1 VLRDVQRL
9 LLSALLEDDPVA
21 ALKSALAAAPGSAG
35 VSLTEQERRWLQAL
49 PEDGL
54 RMSGLIVRKLRFE
67 RLTGGDHDLRDLF
80 DRDPQAFLPLFRQ
93 FTAEVPPEAYFPDD
107 EARRFR
113 KWKDRP

>member
-1 VLRDVQRL
+1 MLRDVQRL
-9 LLSALLEDDPVA
+9 LLAALLEDDPPIALRA
-21 ALKSALAAAPGSAG
+21 ALAGEAPDGAPD
-35 VSLTEQERRWLQAL
+35 LTEQERRWLQAL

-93 FTAEVPPEAYFPDD
+93 FTSQVPPESYFPDE

-113 KWKDRP
+113 QWKHRP

>member
-21 ALKSALAAAPGSAG
+21 ALRSALAAPDSAG
-35 VSLTEQERRWLQAL
+35 ASLTEQERRWLQAL

-80 DRDPQAFLPLFRQ
+80 DRDPQAFLPLFRA
-93 FTAEVPPEAYFPDD
+93 FTSDVPPEAYFPDE
-107 EARRFR
+107 EARLFR
-113 KWKDRP
+113 EWKQRP

>member
-9 LLSALLEDDPVA
+9 LVSALLQDDPVA
-21 ALKSALAAAPGSAG
+21 ALRSALAAPDGGGAA
-35 VSLTEQERRWLQAL
+35 LTEQERRWLQAL

-113 KWKDRP
+113 KWKDLP

>member
-1 VLRDVQRL
+1 MFQPSCRTTRSTRSVGPRGVDGAAVG
-9 LLSALLEDDPVA
+9 LS
-21 ALKSALAAAPGSAG
+21 
-35 VSLTEQERRWLQAL
+35 EQERRWLAAL

-93 FTAEVPPEAYFPDD
+93 FTSQVPPESYFPD
-107 EARRFR
+107 EEVRRFR
-113 KWKDRP
+113 QWKHRP

>member
-1 VLRDVQRL
+1 MLRDVQRL
-9 LLSALLEDDPVA
+9 LLAALLEDDPVA
-21 ALKSALAAAPGSAG
+21 ALRATLAGESPEAVAN
-35 VSLTEQERRWLQAL
+35 LTEQERRWLAAL

-67 RLTGGDHDLRDLF
+67 RLTGGDLRDLF

-93 FTAEVPPEAYFPDD
+93 FTSQVPPESYFPDE

-113 KWKDRP
+113 QWKHRP

>member
-9 LLSALLEDDPVA
+9 LLAALLEDDPVA
-21 ALKSALAAAPGSAG
+21 ALRGALDREGAGDAAG
-35 VSLTEQERRWLQAL
+35 LTEQERRWLAAL

-93 FTAEVPPEAYFPDD
+93 FTSQVPPESYFPDE

-113 KWKDRP
+113 QWKHRP